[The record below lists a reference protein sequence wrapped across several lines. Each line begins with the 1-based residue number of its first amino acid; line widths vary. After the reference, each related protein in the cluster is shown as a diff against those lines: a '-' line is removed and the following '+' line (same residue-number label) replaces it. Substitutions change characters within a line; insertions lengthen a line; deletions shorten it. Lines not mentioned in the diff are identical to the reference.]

1 MIIKVK
7 VFPDAPKNSIERKD
21 QRIYIFTRSPA
32 NQNQANVS
40 SRKMLASFL
49 EIEVEKI
56 RLISGHR
63 NQNKTF
69 EILS

>member
-7 VFPDAPKNSIERKD
+7 VFPSAPKDSIEQMN
-21 QRIYIFTRSPA
+21 QRIYIFTKSPA
-32 NQNQANVS
+32 NQNQANIS
-40 SRKMLASFL
+40 SKKMLAKFL

-69 EILS
+69 EILK